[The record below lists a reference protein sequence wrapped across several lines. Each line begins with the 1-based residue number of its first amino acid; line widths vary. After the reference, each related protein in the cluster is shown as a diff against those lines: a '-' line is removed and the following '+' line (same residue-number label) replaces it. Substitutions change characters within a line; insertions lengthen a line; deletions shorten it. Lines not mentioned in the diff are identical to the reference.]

1 MSAVFAYVTTKD
13 REEAERIG
21 RALVEDRLAA
31 CVNILDGMRS
41 IYRWQGKVEAATEA
55 VLLVKTDASRS
66 QAVIERVKE
75 LHSYSCPCVAVWPL
89 SGGNPEYLDWIGRE
103 SRDA

>member
-1 MSAVFAYVTTKD
+1 MAAVFAYVTTKD

-21 RALVEDRLAA
+21 RALVEGRLAA

-41 IYRWQGKVEAATEA
+41 IYRWEGRLEEASEA
-55 VLLVKTDASRS
+55 VLLIKTDADRS
-66 QAVIERVKE
+66 QAVVERVKE
-75 LHSYSCPCVAVWPL
+75 LHSYSCPCVAIWPL
-89 SGGNPEYLDWIGRE
+89 TGGNPEYLAWILRE

>member
-1 MSAVFAYVTTKD
+1 MAAVFAYVTAKD

-21 RALVEDRLAA
+21 RALVEGRLAA

-41 IYRWQGKVEAATEA
+41 IYRWEGQVQEASEA
-55 VLLVKTDASRS
+55 VLLVKTDDARS
-66 QAVIERVKE
+66 QAVVRKVKE
-75 LHSYSCPCVAVWPL
+75 LHSYSCPCVAIWPL
-89 SGGNPEYLDWIGRE
+89 TDGNPDYLDWIRRE